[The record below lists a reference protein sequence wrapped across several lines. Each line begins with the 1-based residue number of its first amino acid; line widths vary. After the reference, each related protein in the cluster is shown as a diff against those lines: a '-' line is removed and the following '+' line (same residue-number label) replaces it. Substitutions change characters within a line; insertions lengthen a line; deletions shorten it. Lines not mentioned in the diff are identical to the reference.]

1 MFKLKN
7 INKSNTNSNANAS
20 SAHVVNFVNNI
31 TRDVKPFYINETDTS
46 LLFFDIFYKNN
57 KLYLIMPI
65 YNQPYKADDFAAIH
79 NEKKITPSEKYV
91 KDSYEPISIFV
102 YDISDN
108 ADANNIN
115 DFITIHIEYKTIK
128 RTYNLKHIVT
138 NADTN
143 TNTNADNTQK
153 QFLTLTTLF
162 KHDYY
167 LFPFF
172 YNYYKK
178 QGVSHFYLYYNGII
192 TPEIYTLFNQPRYK
206 NVTLIEWNFHYWNPQ
221 NFKYF
226 HHAQMGQIHHALY
239 RYGKD
244 ISEYMIFCDFDEY
257 LHIPRQNLRLQH
269 QLLHGYIK
277 DNPGIDIFGFCNIWA
292 DTSQYQYPYTQMIPK
307 KILAVAEHEHNPYYE
322 RSKNIYKVSS
332 IKTMGIHQL
341 CDDAYFD
348 KLKSITNLK
357 MYHFYKW
364 SSKTRTIEKCTNV
377 VDFAF

>member
-1 MFKLKN
+1 MFKLTHHKN
-7 INKSNTNSNANAS
+7 RNQSNKKQNAMPI
-20 SAHVVNFVNNI
+20 VNFVNNI

-57 KLYLIMPI
+57 KLYLILPI
-65 YNQPYKADDFAAIH
+65 YNQPYTTDDFVVIY
-79 NEKKITPSEKYV
+79 NEKNLTPSEKYT

-108 ADANNIN
+108 SDENNTN
-115 DFITIHIEYKTIK
+115 DCITIHIEYKTTK
-128 RTYNLKHIVT
+128 KTYNLKNIVT
-138 NADTN
+138 
-143 TNTNADNTQK
+143 NTQK

-162 KHDYY
+162 KHDYH

-172 YNYYKK
+172 YNYYTK

-206 NVTLIEWNFHYWNPQ
+206 NVTLIEWNFHYWNPR
-221 NFKYF
+221 NFKYW

-257 LHIPRQNLRLQH
+257 LHIPSPYPRRPFH
-269 QLLHGYIK
+269 LLHNYIK

-307 KILAVAEHEHNPYYE
+307 KILAIAEHEHNPYCE

-332 IKTMGIHQL
+332 IKTFGIHQL
-341 CDDAYFD
+341 CDDAYFH

-364 SSKTRTIEKCTNV
+364 SSKTRIIENCTNV
-377 VDFAF
+377 KDFEF